1 VCCPLLQALFIAA
14 SVPTV
19 TSTTA
24 TRTMTKGLFIATL
37 APGPVMGRI
46 LVIHLIVAILAISIA
61 PLFAQGEQPNIAKL
75 KADARNLV
83 GIIGSNKT
91 KTQTYCQIANLGE
104 QMTQALQE
112 KDKKKFVELAQ
123 KLSELQKNLGPEY
136 VGLLESLGNANLTPK
151 DGQEI
156 VSMFDTLEESCPH

>member
-1 VCCPLLQALFIAA
+1 M
-14 SVPTV
+14 
-19 TSTTA
+19 
-24 TRTMTKGLFIATL
+24 RTHHLTGL
-37 APGPVMGRI
+37 
-46 LVIHLIVAILAISIA
+46 LIVAILAISIA
-61 PLFAQGEQPNIAKL
+61 PVFAQGEKPNIAKL

-83 GIIGSNKT
+83 GSIGSNKT